1 MNEGKRLG
9 IIGGGRAAW
18 ALGSAWLRAGGDIE
32 GVHLRP
38 GSGSNVPDLLDAPRL
53 PIDVLASRSESILLA
68 VPDGA
73 IPPIARQLGRITP
86 PATWLIHASGSL
98 PSSAFGDRERRLALH
113 PLRALPLAPTSTD
126 FSRVLFIA
134 EGPEPAITFA
144 RVLVTALG
152 ATLLTIGPEEKP
164 RYHAAA
170 VIASNLMAA
179 LLEIATETMAKSGLP
194 ERSVRPAIAELAR
207 SAIDGWSGGE
217 GGRRFTGPVAR
228 ADQGTIESHLLA
240 LASEPDH
247 AELYRRLS
255 IEVAKACR
263 GEGRDEAEVSRI
275 IEFLRAWTL
284 S

>member
-18 ALGSAWLRAGGDIE
+18 ALGSAWLGAGGAIE

-38 GSGSNVPDLLDAPRL
+38 GSQSNLPDLLDAPSL
-53 PIDVLASRSESILLA
+53 PIEALASRSESILLA

-73 IPPIARQLGRITP
+73 IPPIASELARITP
-86 PATWLIHASGSL
+86 PSTWLIHASGSL
-98 PSSAFGDRERRLALH
+98 PSSTFGDRERRLALH
-113 PLRALPLAPTSTD
+113 PLRALPLPPIPTDLSG
-126 FSRVLFIA
+126 VLFIA
-134 EGPEPAITFA
+134 EGPDPAISFA
-144 RVLVTALG
+144 RAFVTPLG

-170 VIASNLMAA
+170 VIASNLTAA
-179 LLEIATETMAKSGLP
+179 LLEIATVTMTKSGLP
-194 ERSVRPAIAELAR
+194 ERAVRTAIGELAR
-207 SAIDGWSGGE
+207 SAIDNWSGGE
-217 GGRRFTGPVAR
+217 EGQRFTGPVVR
-228 ADQGTIESHLLA
+228 ADHGTIESHLLA
-240 LASEPDH
+240 LAGEPDH

-255 IEVAKACR
+255 IEVAKTCR
-263 GEGRDEAEVSRI
+263 IEGRDQAEVSRI